1 MVLGTSMRCRRW
13 EDGFL
18 AVEWILGICVI
29 AVVSVIIF
37 PHAAS
42 LIAKWEVDYEAN
54 ALLRDIRHVQMLA
67 RTTQDMLVGD
77 DIDKVQAVPE
87 IQLFPYGYRI
97 DGDYRVPSELHRFL
111 PHIRIAL
118 VPLRKEVGDL
128 RVIRYARNGYLETVP
143 LRIYFMIEGEK
154 RIYKQI
160 VLHKSGRSRMGEV
173 SDADAKR

>member
-1 MVLGTSMRCRRW
+1 MRCRRW

-54 ALLRDIRHVQMLA
+54 ALLRDIRHVQMLT

-77 DIDKVQAVPE
+77 DIDKV
-87 IQLFPYGYRI
+87 
-97 DGDYRVPSELHRFL
+97 
-111 PHIRIAL
+111 
-118 VPLRKEVGDL
+118 
-128 RVIRYARNGYLETVP
+128 
-143 LRIYFMIEGEK
+143 
-154 RIYKQI
+154 
-160 VLHKSGRSRMGEV
+160 
-173 SDADAKR
+173 